1 VKVNTICACGAT
13 SIFFDHCGILTT
25 VLSNATISTNPGEPS
40 NIFRFLRTQLETT
53 LGKPYS
59 RGKLT
64 HRLPNL
70 FYIHQLLQTWPQPS
84 GFSKVFDFAAKVKSP
99 DRL

>member
-1 VKVNTICACGAT
+1 VPVVPLQYFLTIAAYSPPYYQMPPSLQIQVNQPT
-13 SIFFDHCGILTT
+13 SF
-25 VLSNATISTNPGEPS
+25 A
-40 NIFRFLRTQLETT
+40 FLRTQLETT